1 VADVSLIFLKT
12 EEPIST
18 DPVRRPEPGREPNG
32 DPPHHNPDSAIRAIH
47 YSLDRPKALLITQH
61 GFGRPTDGQTQNSDF
76 AV

>member
-18 DPVRRPEPGREPNG
+18 GPVRHPEPGREPNG
-32 DPPHHNPDSAIRAIH
+32 ILHNPDSTIRAIH

-61 GFGRPTDGQTQNSDF
+61 DFGRPTDGQTQNSDF